1 VSGRGAP
8 PLEATR
14 TQPLSDVA
22 RRHSTRPNTRQKASS
37 PPTPAHHTAR
47 LTRALGTHAH
57 ARRPQTP
64 RAARPLLLLLP
75 WRARVDH
82 VSRRE
87 ADAPPRSCPP
97 QTLRRYSAAR
107 RAPCASAPQR
117 APCERLVARRPAQLT
132 RGALRSARP
141 PVSRRAA
148 LAAARCSVRVATAA
162 SVVVMAPRRAS
173 AAVVV
178 RASGTSARLLLA
190 CPSVSA
196 CAALYAARA
205 RCDASDGPSRFP
217 PRPVRAFP
225 LTRNPRA
232 GALARSEERRQQG
245 PPPQVRAHVPARSR
259 RRRPASSDRG
269 RRRRAGPSRPIRPTA
284 RAPWDRTWREEGR
297 SAVTSP

>member
-1 VSGRGAP
+1 MRRPARARRKRCAGILLHGERRAP
-8 PLEATR
+8 ARRRARLVRTTR
-14 TQPLSDVA
+14 TEA
-22 RRHSTRPNTRQKASS
+22 GA
-37 PPTPAHHTAR
+37 
-47 LTRALGTHAH
+47 
-57 ARRPQTP
+57 
-64 RAARPLLLLLP
+64 
-75 WRARVDH
+75 
-82 VSRRE
+82 
-87 ADAPPRSCPP
+87 ADAP
-97 QTLRRYSAAR
+97 ADAR
-107 RAPCASAPQR
+107 
-117 APCERLVARRPAQLT
+117 
-132 RGALRSARP
+132 GSARP

-173 AAVVV
+173 AAVAV

-232 GALARSEERRQQG
+232 GALARREERRQQG

-269 RRRRAGPSRPIRPTA
+269 RRRRAGPSRPIRPTH
-284 RAPWDRTWREEGR
+284 RASSVGSHLEGGGEER
-297 SAVTSP
+297 RHFTMSISSISS